1 MDWSAEIETLSA
13 HLVEHYV
20 FPEVAAEVVKVLQG
34 RLAEGAYADISGD
47 EAFAAA
53 VTDDLQSV
61 NGDKHLRL
69 LHSATEV
76 PVADPFDAELYRA
89 EVSLSGYGFT
99 KVERLA
105 GNVGY
110 IDTTMFHWAA
120 LAGDRAAAAMTLV
133 ADTDALVFDVRRNR
147 GGSPGMVAFICSY
160 FFDFDYPTHLNSIYH
175 RATDA
180 LDQSWTLPY
189 VPGPRF
195 GPDKPIWV
203 LTSSMT
209 FSGAEELAYDL
220 QTRER
225 ATIVG
230 ERTRGGANPGTRYRV
245 GPHLKSSV
253 PSGQAVNPV
262 TGDNWEGTGVTP
274 DVAVEAEEAFERAY
288 ALALRH
294 VLSLG
299 EEGARHQVATEARE
313 ALAGLRGDLVEGV

>member
-1 MDWSAEIETLSA
+1 MPMDWSAEIETLSV
-13 HLVEHYV
+13 HLVENYV

-69 LHSATEV
+69 LHSAAEV
-76 PVADPFDAELYRA
+76 PVTDPFDAELYRA
-89 EVSLSGYGFT
+89 EVSLSGYGFA

-105 GNVGY
+105 GNIGY

-147 GGSPGMVAFICSY
+147 GGSPGMVALICSY
-160 FFDFDYPTHLNSIYH
+160 FFDFEYPTHLTSIYQ

-180 LDQSWTLPY
+180 TDQSWTLPY

-195 GPDKPIWV
+195 GPDAD
-203 LTSSMT
+203 L
-209 FSGAEELAYDL
+209 GADQLYD
-220 QTRER
+220 
-225 ATIVG
+225 VF
-230 ERTRGGANPGTRYRV
+230 RGG
-245 GPHLKSSV
+245 
-253 PSGQAVNPV
+253 
-262 TGDNWEGTGVTP
+262 GTG
-274 DVAVEAEEAFERAY
+274 
-288 ALALRH
+288 L
-294 VLSLG
+294 
-299 EEGARHQVATEARE
+299 
-313 ALAGLRGDLVEGV
+313 